1 MTSTN
6 STRFAIIGGGIAGA
20 SLAYRLAE
28 ALGSGKDIKV
38 FEREDRPGYHS
49 TGRSAAVY
57 TETYG
62 PPIIRA
68 LTAGSR
74 HFFDHPP
81 KGFAANELLH
91 PLGLLLAGTED
102 ARTQAEKIYADCR
115 ALTPN
120 VSFLEGTAISDL
132 VPVLKP
138 EWTAVGVLEP
148 DAMSMD
154 VAALHEGYLRG
165 FKEMDG
171 KIIIDAEIMGIE
183 RSSHGWKLDTKAGQW
198 TAEIVI
204 NAAGAWADEVAT
216 LAQLSPLGLIPKRRT
231 AIVFQAPDDLP
242 ETGWPMVNDVQE
254 TFYFKPDAGRILAS
268 PEEETPM
275 PPCDVQPD
283 ELDIAITV
291 DRLQTATTFDIK
303 RIDNSWAGLR
313 SFFSDG
319 VPCAGFDAAQD
330 NFFWLAGQG
339 GYGITTSDALA
350 RLSVSILLGQE
361 IPGDLNDIGVNA
373 AELDPGRFIPPSA

>member
-1 MTSTN
+1 MISPR

-20 SLAYRLAE
+20 SLAYHLAE
-28 ALGSGKDIKV
+28 ALGSGKDIKI

-62 PPIIRA
+62 PPVIRA

-74 HFFDHPP
+74 QFFDTPP
-81 KGFAANELLH
+81 DGFASHDLLH
-91 PLGLLLAGTED
+91 PLGLLLAGTES
-102 ARTQAEKIYADCR
+102 ARPQAEKIYTDCR

-120 VSFLEGTAISDL
+120 VAFLEGSQISDL

-138 EWTAVGVLEP
+138 EWTAVGVHEP

-165 FKEMDG
+165 FKAMDG
-171 KIIIDAEIMGIE
+171 EIIVDAEIMSIQKTP
-183 RSSHGWKLDTKAGQW
+183 SGWTLETKAGTW
-198 TAEIVI
+198 TSEVTV
-204 NAAGAWADEVAT
+204 NAAGAWADEIASM
-216 LAQLSPLGLIPKRRT
+216 AQLSPLGLQPKRRT
-231 AIVFQAPDDLP
+231 AIVFQGPDDLP
-242 ETGWPMVNDVQE
+242 DTGWPMVNDVQE

-283 ELDIAITV
+283 EIDIAITV

-303 RIDNSWAGLR
+303 RIDNKWAGLR
-313 SFFSDG
+313 SFFPDG
-319 VPCAGFDAAQD
+319 VPCAGVDAAD
-330 NFFWLAGQG
+330 DSFFWLAGQG
-339 GYGITTSDALA
+339 GYGITTSDAMA
-350 RLSVSILLGQE
+350 RLSTAMLLGKDT
-361 IPGDLNDIGVNA
+361 PSDLIDMGVNP
-373 AELDPGRFIPPSA
+373 AELTPGRLL

>member
-1 MTSTN
+1 MSSRN
-6 STRFAIIGGGIAGA
+6 ETRFAIIGGGIAGA
-20 SLAYRLAE
+20 SLGYRLAE
-28 ALGSGKDIKV
+28 ALGSGKAIKI

-62 PPIIRA
+62 PPVIRA

-74 HFFDHPP
+74 QFFDNPP
-81 KGFAANELLH
+81 DGFAAHELLH
-91 PLGLLLAGTED
+91 PLGLLLAGTES
-102 ARTQAEKIYADCR
+102 ARKRAEAIYSDCR

-120 VSFLEGTAISDL
+120 VEFLEGRAISDL

-138 EWTAVGVLEP
+138 EWTAVGVHEP

-165 FKEMDG
+165 LKAMGGE
-171 KIIIDAEIMGIE
+171 IIVDAEVLAIE
-183 RSSHGWKLDTKAGQW
+183 RASVDWKLETKNGPW
-198 TAEIVI
+198 SAEILI
-204 NAAGAWADEVAT
+204 NAAGAWADELAN
-216 LAQLSPLGLIPKRRT
+216 LAQLSPLGLQPKRRT
-231 AIVFQAPDDLP
+231 AIVFQAPDNLP
-242 ETGWPMVNDVQE
+242 DSGWPMVNDVDE

-291 DRLQTATTFDIK
+291 DRLETATTFEIR
-303 RIDNSWAGLR
+303 RIDNKWAGLR
-313 SFFSDG
+313 SFFRDG
-319 VPCAGFDAAQD
+319 IPATGFDAKSD
-330 NFFWLAGQG
+330 SFFWLAGQG

-350 RLSVSILLGQE
+350 RLSTAMLLGQE
-361 IPGDLNDIGVNA
+361 TPTDLVDIGVNTS
-373 AELDPGRFIPPSA
+373 ELDPGRFV

>member
-1 MTSTN
+1 MSADNETA
-6 STRFAIIGGGIAGA
+6 FAIIGGGIAGA

-28 ALGSGKDIKV
+28 ALGSGTNIKV

-62 PPIIRA
+62 PSVIRA

-74 HFFDHPP
+74 PFFDNPP
-81 KGFAANELLH
+81 DGFASHDLLH
-91 PLGLLLAGTED
+91 PLGLLLAGTEA
-102 ARTQAEKIYADCR
+102 ARTQAEKIYANCR

-120 VSFLEGTAISDL
+120 VTFLERSAITDL

-165 FKEMDG
+165 FKAMGGE
-171 KIIIDAEIMGIE
+171 IIVNAEILGLNSSPTGWDIE
-183 RSSHGWKLDTKAGQW
+183 TRAGSWKAQT
-198 TAEIVI
+198 II
-204 NAAGAWADEVAT
+204 NAAGAWADEVSG
-216 LAQLSPLGLIPKRRT
+216 LAQLSPLGLQPKRRT
-231 AIVFQAPDDLP
+231 AIVFQSPDDLP
-242 ETGWPMVNDVQE
+242 DTGWPMVNDVEE

-275 PPCDVQPD
+275 PACDVQPD

-291 DRLQTATTFDIK
+291 DRLQQATTFDIK
-303 RIDNSWAGLR
+303 RIDNKWAGLR
-313 SFFSDG
+313 SFFPDG
-319 VPCAGFDAAQD
+319 VPCAGFDPA
-330 NFFWLAGQG
+330 NNSFFWLAGQG

-350 RLSVSILLGQE
+350 RVSTALLLAKNT
-361 IPGDLNDIGVNA
+361 PADLVDIGVNIS
-373 AELDPGRFIPPSA
+373 ELDPGRFT